1 MACSSSAASKS
12 AASAVVAGLAVLA
25 VSLLAGC
32 GPGTSSG
39 QPGTTVTVT
48 HTAQPGTSAPAT
60 SPATTTPTSSAPAGP
75 AGCATS
81 ALTLKRG
88 LGQGTAG
95 ALDQNFV
102 FTNVG
107 SVTCTLYGYPGVSV
121 AGPSGQIGQPASRES
136 SPGPSLVTLA
146 PGRKANFTVTFVDAG
161 NFTSSKCGLT
171 NASTLVVY
179 PPNQTAPVS
188 IPFAIQA
195 CSKNIVTMH
204 TSIVSPGNGGS

>member
-12 AASAVVAGLAVLA
+12 AAVAGLAVLA
-25 VSLLAGC
+25 VLLAGC
-32 GPGTSSG
+32 GSGTPSG
-39 QPGTTVTVT
+39 QPGATVTVT
-48 HTAQPGTSAPAT
+48 STAQPSTPAPAT
-60 SPATTTPTSSAPAGP
+60 SPATTAPASSAPAGP

-81 ALTLKRG
+81 ALTLKHG

-95 ALDQNFV
+95 SLDQNFV

-146 PGRKANFTVTFVDAG
+146 PGHKANFTVTFVDAG
-161 NFTSSKCGLT
+161 NFTASKCGLT

-179 PPNQTAPVS
+179 PPNQTAPIS

-204 TSIVSPGNGGS
+204 TSVVSPGNGGS

>member
-1 MACSSSAASKS
+1 MACSSSAASKPAY
-12 AASAVVAGLAVLA
+12 AAVAGLAVLTA
-25 VSLLAGC
+25 LLAGC
-32 GPGTSSG
+32 GSGTPSG

-48 HTAQPGTSAPAT
+48 HTAQPNTSAPAT
-60 SPATTTPTSSAPAGP
+60 NPATTPPASSAPAGP

-95 ALDQNFV
+95 SLDQNFV

-146 PGRKANFTVTFVDAG
+146 PGQKANFTVTFVDAG

-179 PPNQTAPVS
+179 PPNQTASVS

-204 TSIVSPGNGGS
+204 TSVVSPGNGGS